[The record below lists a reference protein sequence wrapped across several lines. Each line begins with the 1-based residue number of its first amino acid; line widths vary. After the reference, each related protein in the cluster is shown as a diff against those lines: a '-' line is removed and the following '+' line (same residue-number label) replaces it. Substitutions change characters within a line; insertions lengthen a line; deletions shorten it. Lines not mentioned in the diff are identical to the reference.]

1 MLVVLFPMKSE
12 GSDLPDSIFHGG
24 NNAVTLRR
32 VMDSTEVSVN
42 FRLDKINYDPSYMGN
57 DSRLKELMNFI
68 ASIKADSTARL
79 ERLVVTSAASP
90 EGPYEHNRYLSH
102 ERGKT
107 LVELMKKL
115 DPDISDHM
123 FEVSQV
129 VEDWDGAIKAVEE
142 GDMPHK
148 EEALEIMRNV
158 PLNVVEGGKVV
169 DTRKREM
176 MNLDGGRVWRYMI
189 KNYFA
194 SLRYSAVTVIFKTSR
209 LADTLETPEP
219 IYSCAEAGEATAGE
233 IKSGN
238 IEAGA
243 AERVEEIA
251 GQVKEYK
258 PIIAVKSNLIYDA
271 LATPNFGAE
280 LPLGRKWSLW
290 ADYTFPWWVWAGNS
304 RAWENLDWKLGGRYW
319 FGNRSR
325 RDVLTGLFAGGFGAG
340 GYYDV
345 EPHHKGYQGEFFA
358 IGLEGGY
365 AWRLSRHWH
374 IEASA
379 GVGYMH
385 TNYRRY
391 HGEEEDKHLIYDYS
405 GKFNWIGPVKLNAS
419 IVYLFWAPKKGSDRG
434 RRY

>member
-1 MLVVLFPMKSE
+1 MIIVLFPMKSE
-12 GSDLPDSIFHGG
+12 GSDLPDSILHGG
-24 NNAVTLRR
+24 DNAVTLRR

-79 ERLVVTSAASP
+79 ERLLVTSASSP

-107 LVELMKKL
+107 LVELIKKL
-115 DPDISDHM
+115 DPDISDVM

-142 GDMPHK
+142 GAMPHK

-158 PLNVVEGGKVV
+158 PLNVVKGGKVV

-219 IYSCAEAGEATAGE
+219 IYSCAEAGEATAG
-233 IKSGN
+233 K

-271 LATPNFGAE
+271 LATPNFGVE

-304 RAWENLDWKLGGRYW
+304 RVFLQPTARPLPRPQ
-319 FGNRSR
+319 NRLAVFR
-325 RDVLTGLFAGGFGAG
+325 QPTARPVPHPQNRLAKYRQPTGLGIILRENDLF
-340 GYYDV
+340 
-345 EPHHKGYQGEFFA
+345 
-358 IGLEGGY
+358 
-365 AWRLSRHWH
+365 
-374 IEASA
+374 
-379 GVGYMH
+379 
-385 TNYRRY
+385 
-391 HGEEEDKHLIYDYS
+391 
-405 GKFNWIGPVKLNAS
+405 LN
-419 IVYLFWAPKKGSDRG
+419 LRPD
-434 RRY
+434 